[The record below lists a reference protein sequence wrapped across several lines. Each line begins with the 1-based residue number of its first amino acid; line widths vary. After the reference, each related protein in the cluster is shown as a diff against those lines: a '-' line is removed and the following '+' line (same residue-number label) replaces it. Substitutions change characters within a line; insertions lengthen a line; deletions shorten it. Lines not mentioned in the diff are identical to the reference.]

1 MSEGPGE
8 WVHIEKRGL
17 SPGGEGGSSEAG
29 LEGELTE
36 AARRREGRGLEEP
49 PAVSSVPA
57 GTAGG
62 SPRVSDHCQVRRE
75 TPGCGGSRRGRE
87 GRR

>member
-1 MSEGPGE
+1 MEGPGE

-29 LEGELTE
+29 LEESSQRQHEGC
-36 AARRREGRGLEEP
+36 EGRGLEEP

-57 GTAGG
+57 GRAGG
-62 SPRVSDHCQVRRE
+62 SHRVSYHCQVRRE

-87 GRR
+87 RRR